1 VSDAADGVASAPPA
15 PLGRY
20 RRQLL
25 RNTAAT
31 GLANGW
37 AIVVA
42 LVSVPLLV
50 RGLGATAFGTW
61 ALLQTFSA
69 ITGWLSLADLGV
81 GIAVTRAVAD
91 RAAVDDHAGVGRAV
105 GSALAIAAAIG
116 LGCAAVLAV
125 AGRALMAGAFR
136 VPDHLRDDLRLAL
149 LPFAVQVLF
158 ELVGSVAGSC
168 LDGLQRIDRS
178 RALDAGRR
186 TVVIG
191 AAVATALATERL
203 APTVAAAAAATVV
216 ATVVALVALGRE
228 LGAGR
233 RARPH
238 RATAGQLLHYGRRV
252 WLLNGTGV
260 LHRTMD
266 RTIVGAVLGPAA
278 VALVEVATQVQNGV
292 AAVLSASSYAATSS
306 AAWVQAR
313 DDRDRLRE
321 LLVRGTKYTCLATL
335 PLCGLV
341 AVLGGPLLDAW
352 LPDRYGEAAGLIAL
366 AVAYLAI
373 QAPLATGSNLLLGV
387 GRAGAIL
394 RPAALAVVVNLAAS
408 IALVHAYGIAGA
420 FVATIVSSLVL
431 TPLLAR
437 AVADATGVGIGTV
450 VRASVVPALP
460 PAVAATAAAGAV
472 AVAGL
477 GPLVTLVAGFAVGT
491 VAWVGAGLAFT
502 FGPDERAEL
511 RRLLPGR

>member
-1 VSDAADGVASAPPA
+1 M
-15 PLGRY
+15 GRY

-37 AIVVA
+37 AIVVSLA
-42 LVSVPLLV
+42 AVPLLV
-50 RGLGATAFGTW
+50 KGLGASAFGTW

-81 GIAVTRAVAD
+81 GIAATRAVAD
-91 RAAVDDHAGVGRAV
+91 RAATEDRDGVGRAV
-105 GSALAIAAAIG
+105 GSALALAGAIG
-116 LGCAAVLAV
+116 LACAGVLLV
-125 AGRALMAGAFR
+125 AGRAAMAGAFR
-136 VPDHLRDDLRLAL
+136 VPDRLADDLRLAL
-149 LPFAVQVLF
+149 VPFAAQVLF
-158 ELVGSVAGSC
+158 ELVGSVTGSC

-178 RALDAGRR
+178 RALDALRR
-186 TVVIG
+186 TLAIGSAVV
-191 AAVATALATERL
+191 VALATERL
-203 APTVAAAAAATVV
+203 APTVAAAAAATAV
-216 ATVVALVALGRE
+216 ATIVALVVLRHE
-228 LGAGR
+228 LGA
-233 RARPH
+233 ARPRPD
-238 RATAGQLLHYGRRV
+238 RATASHLLHYGRRV

-266 RTIVGAVLGPAA
+266 RTIVGAILGPVA

-313 DDRDRLRE
+313 EDRDRLRE
-321 LLVRGTKYTCLATL
+321 LLVRGTKYTCLITL

-341 AVLGGPLLDAW
+341 AVLGGPLLDVW

-366 AVAYLAI
+366 AVAYLAV

-394 RPAALAVVVNLAAS
+394 RPAALAVLVNLVAS
-408 IALVHAYGIAGA
+408 IVLVHRFGIAGA

-437 AVADATGVGIGTV
+437 AVAHATGVGIGALL
-450 VRASVVPALP
+450 RSSVVPALA
-460 PAVAATAAAGAV
+460 PALAATAAAGAV
-472 AVAGL
+472 ALAHPAPLVALLGGFAAGLVAWLVAGL
-477 GPLVTLVAGFAVGT
+477 AWGLGPT
-491 VAWVGAGLAFT
+491 
-502 FGPDERAEL
+502 ERAEL
-511 RRLLPGR
+511 RRLLPHR